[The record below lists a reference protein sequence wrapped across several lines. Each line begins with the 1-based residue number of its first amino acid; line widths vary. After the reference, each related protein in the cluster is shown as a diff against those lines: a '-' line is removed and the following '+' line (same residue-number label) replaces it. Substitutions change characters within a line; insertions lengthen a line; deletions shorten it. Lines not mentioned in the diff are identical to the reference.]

1 MITDVCL
8 IEFQT
13 KRDKERA
20 RGIFPMSS
28 KEHRRQGAAGICLSA
43 WHNYLDNDCWVEST
57 HTHTPHKARKLKI
70 PNEVCCEV
78 KRDMRWKRVQTD
90 HLIHSVN
97 TEDFKELHIFF
108 GATNSKAILWLAQ
121 TWPQPKRKGKRKRKD
136 RGGGRAPQSQAE
148 KWS

>member
-1 MITDVCL
+1 MYAWL
-8 IEFQT
+8 NSKQ
-13 KRDKERA
+13 
-20 RGIFPMSS
+20 RGI
-28 KEHRRQGAAGICLSA
+28 RRGPKAFFRWAAKNTDARELQVSA
-43 WHNYLDNDCWVEST
+43 YLPDTTIWIMTAGWKV

-78 KRDMRWKRVQTD
+78 KRDTRWKRVQTD

-136 RGGGRAPQSQAE
+136 RGGGRAPQSQTE